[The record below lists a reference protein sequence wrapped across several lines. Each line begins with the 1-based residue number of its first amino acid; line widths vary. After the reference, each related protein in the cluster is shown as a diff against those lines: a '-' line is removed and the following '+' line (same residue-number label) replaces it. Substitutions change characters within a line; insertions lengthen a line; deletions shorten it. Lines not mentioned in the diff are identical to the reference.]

1 MMKAWM
7 MVQTFLLVLV
17 STQLSWTQKDTSVQP
32 DMDDI
37 SVSPSDLPTVSDSP
51 RNDNGEEAY
60 DDHENLGRKLQPLKF
75 SKTKLK
81 LKQKD
86 GSDGDLTKHE
96 FGNRHKRRRTKK
108 KLRSRNKKKA
118 QKLKSH
124 DQTKDKKQQFKNKMS
139 NDLQGDAHH
148 PVVGTK
154 AAAPP
159 HLSDASLGEHTVHPP
174 FIGARAAALPSQSSP
189 GTDAS
194 QIRNPSAK
202 NSDTFY
208 QDKLYQLQ
216 MLTEDQNAATLHSS
230 TSPYLHSY
238 HLQTDDLNYGG
249 DKKDQHEDHGGDKKD
264 QHEEDHGGDKKDQHE
279 DLGGAYK
286 DKKDDL
292 GGAYSYN
299 THDSSDWELASTL
312 SQLSSDLSETRSKI
326 ESKLTTLQNRLKERQ
341 DSLRQVRSLITMMV
355 YGSGYP
361 SYP

>member
-154 AAAPP
+154 AAARP
-159 HLSDASLGEHTVHPP
+159 HPYGPSLGEHTVHPP
-174 FIGARAAALPSQSSP
+174 FIGARAAALPSPSSP
-189 GTDAS
+189 GTGSS
-194 QIRNPSAK
+194 QIRNPSDK

-216 MLTEDQNAATLHSS
+216 MLTEVHNAATLHSA

-238 HLQTDDLNYGG
+238 HLRMG
-249 DKKDQHEDHGGDKKD
+249 DSNHGG
-264 QHEEDHGGDKKDQHE
+264 
-279 DLGGAYK
+279 ANN

>member
-7 MVQTFLLVLV
+7 MVQTLLLVLV
-17 STQLSWTQKDTSVQP
+17 LTQLSWTQKDTSVQP

-37 SVSPSDLPTVSDSP
+37 SVSPSDSP
-51 RNDNGEEAY
+51 RNDNEPGEEAY
-60 DDHENLGRKLQPLKF
+60 HDHEDLGRKLQPLKF
-75 SKTKLK
+75 SKTKDKGHPEK

-118 QKLKSH
+118 QKLKSY
-124 DQTKDKKQQFKNKMS
+124 DQTKDKKQQFKNKNS
-139 NDLQGDAHH
+139 NDLHGDAHH
-148 PVVGTK
+148 PVIGTK
-154 AAAPP
+154 APARP
-159 HLSDASLGEHTVHPP
+159 HLYDASLGEQNSAPPPYSTRHHDLSLGHTFNAP
-174 FIGARAAALPSQSSP
+174 FIGARAAALPSPPSP

-216 MLTEDQNAATLHSS
+216 MLTEVQNAATQYSS

-238 HLQTDDLNYGG
+238 HLQMG
-249 DKKDQHEDHGGDKKD
+249 DSNHVGANKNQHD
-264 QHEEDHGGDKKDQHE
+264 
-279 DLGGAYK
+279 DLGGAYN

-326 ESKLTTLQNRLKERQ
+326 ERKLTTLQNRLKERQ
-341 DSLRQVRSLITMMV
+341 DSLRQVRSLFTMMV